1 MKGTMVERS
10 PGTWRLRVFVGNDP
24 ATGHPRQLSRTFNG
38 GKRQASTEL
47 AKFVAAVEAG
57 DAPVSGATTLGDLLD
72 GWLEHITPLR
82 QPGTIRGYQS
92 HLTRIKPLLGP
103 IRLSKLTAQD
113 LDRAY
118 RSWLG
123 QGLSATTVHH
133 HHAVL
138 SAALRQA
145 VRWGAISRA
154 ATEMASPPPLRVQT
168 QAPTDPAV
176 VRRLVAEAD
185 ESHPI
190 LACTIALA
198 AVTGCRREEL
208 CGLRW
213 TDVDW
218 DDGVLHV
225 QRAVKHGL
233 DHRAVVVGPT
243 KSHQDRWVAL
253 DPFALAV
260 LAQHRERM
268 QAAATAARV
277 GVLADGYI
285 LPGSRGRW
293 SADPSGATPMKPDSI
308 GQSFRRLTGRLGIG
322 IRFHDLRHFC
332 GTQLVAA
339 VVDVRTVQAHLGHA
353 SWVTTNRYAHSLDD
367 RKKAAAVV
375 MGQLMTG

>member
-1 MKGTMVERS
+1 MVERS

-24 ATGHPRQLSRTFNG
+24 ATGHPRQVSRTFKG

-47 AKFVAAVEAG
+47 ARFVAAVEAG
-57 DAPVSGATTLGDLLD
+57 DAPVSGATTLADLLER
-72 GWLEHITPLR
+72 WLEHITPLR
-82 QPGTIRGYQS
+82 QPGTIRGYES
-92 HLTRIKPLLGP
+92 HLRRITPVLGP

-118 RSWLG
+118 RTWLG

-133 HHAVL
+133 HHAAI
-138 SAALRQA
+138 SAALRHA

-154 ATEMASPPPLRVQT
+154 VTELASPPPLRIQT
-168 QAPTDPAV
+168 PAPTDPAV

-213 TDVDW
+213 SDVDW
-218 DDGVLHV
+218 PDGVLHV

-260 LAQHRERM
+260 LNQHRERM
-268 QAAATAARV
+268 NAAAAAAQV
-277 GVLADGYI
+277 EILADGYI
-285 LPGSRGRW
+285 LPGSRGRS
-293 SADPSGATPMKPDSI
+293 SADPSGATPLKPDSI
-308 GQSFRRLTGRLGIG
+308 GQTFRRLTHRLGIE

-332 GTQLVAA
+332 GTQLVGAG
-339 VVDVRTVQAHLGHA
+339 VDVRTVQAHLGHA

-375 MGQLMTG
+375 MGQLMSG